1 MENDLYYHRQIDF
14 SVLRETKKAVLVR
27 VINFNCD
34 TLKRYLEVY
43 ELNIINP
50 LEIWVPKSWFKKRGS
65 QFWIWE
71 KGLINNIKKLIE
83 KRTRNKEDSETKATA
98 IELDQL
104 EKAINKIEYDL
115 GLTNKKRTLN

>member
-1 MENDLYYHRQIDF
+1 M
-14 SVLRETKKAVLVR
+14 
-27 VINFNCD
+27 
-34 TLKRYLEVY
+34 
-43 ELNIINP
+43 
-50 LEIWVPKSWFKKRGS
+50 S